1 LSNYIEAILDD
12 ELPNFRSII
21 RKIENPVNEPTRE
34 KTVLTDEQADQLLD
48 YLMERGQYEK
58 ACCFALARYSGRRKS
73 ELGRFKVS
81 YFQDENIIYGSLYR
95 TPEKIRTKGHGVNGK
110 MLTCYV
116 LAKPF
121 KPYFDAWMAKRAELG
136 IESEWLFPDRDDPTQ
151 AVPISTLNS
160 WAETFSNIL
169 GIPVYWH
176 SLRHFFTTSLAKA
189 NLPDSVIKTIIGW
202 ESLEMVE
209 IYKDIDDEE
218 EIGKY
223 FSDGEIIGQKQTTLS
238 DL

>member
-1 LSNYIEAILDD
+1 
-12 ELPNFRSII
+12 
-21 RKIENPVNEPTRE
+21 
-34 KTVLTDEQADQLLD
+34 
-48 YLMERGQYEK
+48 M
-58 ACCFALARYSGRRKS
+58 
-73 ELGRFKVS
+73 
-81 YFQDENIIYGSLYR
+81 
-95 TPEKIRTKGHGVNGK
+95 
-110 MLTCYV
+110 
-116 LAKPF
+116 
-121 KPYFDAWMAKRAELG
+121 
-136 IESEWLFPDRDDPTQ
+136 
-151 AVPISTLNS
+151 PISTLNS

-189 NLPDSVIKTIIGW
+189 NLPDSIIKTIIGW

-223 FSDGEIIGQKQTTLS
+223 FSDGKIIGQKQAALS